1 MKIANSLIINSD
13 FITVFDDLLKK
24 EMPAKQCMQVVTSF
38 DELVAQ
44 HKVLRRTQKA
54 IVERFAKLDKKGVA
68 EQDATG
74 KILYK
79 SAKDEEECK
88 SELSVILSD
97 TTEISL
103 SSKIKISEDERM
115 TPLKLYLLKDIVEIV
130 E

>member
-1 MKIANSLIINSD
+1 MKVANSLIINSD

-24 EMPAKQCMQVVTSF
+24 EMPAKQCLQVVTSF

-54 IVERFAKLDKKGVA
+54 IVERFAKLDKNGVS

-74 KILYK
+74 RILYK
-79 SAKDEEECK
+79 SANDEEACK
-88 SELSVILSD
+88 AELSVILAESI
-97 TTEISL
+97 EISL

-115 TPLKLYLLKDIVEIV
+115 TPLKMYLLKDIVEIV